1 MPGPSLPPAPATIS
15 GELVT
20 ISRFLQSPTQIG
32 RRLRDITDLRFVS
45 DQILTQKF
53 RSSGGAVLYEV
64 SEPFLNTRPVKA
76 VAPGAEYPRDTPAQ
90 GTAALAQVSKWGEAF
105 FISDERI
112 KRSVYAGD
120 EVDRQLLKAVNTVAN
135 KIEGLAMSAIS
146 SNVTATIAA
155 STTWANASAQIFRD
169 VELAAAQVTDLN
181 MGYNPDTLLMS
192 TSKYA
197 LLMSDPIIAS
207 LRRREATD
215 NPVYGGDI
223 ERVGKFKI
231 VYTSAGNLP
240 SNDVWLLDSRQ
251 LGGMADEVNQDPGY
265 ATGQYNIQVQTQR
278 KPERDGWDLWARR
291 LTVPIVTEPG
301 AGVRITGTGS

>member
-1 MPGPSLPPAPATIS
+1 MPGPSYPPTPATIS

-20 ISRFLQSPTQIG
+20 ISRFLASPTLIG
-32 RRLRDITDLRFVS
+32 RRLRDIGDLRFVS

-53 RSSGGAVLYEV
+53 RSSGGAVMYEV

-76 VAPGAEYPRDTPAQ
+76 VAPGSEYPRDTPAQ

-135 KIEGLAMSAIS
+135 KIEGLAMAQIS
-146 SNVTATIAA
+146 TSVTATIPAA
-155 STTWANASAQIFRD
+155 ATWSNSSASIFRD

-192 TSKYA
+192 TGKYA
-197 LLMSDPIIAS
+197 LLMSDPIIAN
-207 LRRREATD
+207 LRRRESTD
-215 NPVYGGDI
+215 NPIYGGEI
-223 ERVGKFKI
+223 ERIGKFK
-231 VYTSAGNLP
+231 VVHTSAGNLP
-240 SNDVWLLDSRQ
+240 SNDVWAIDSRQ

-265 ATGQYNIQVQTQR
+265 ATGQFNIQVQTQR

>member
-1 MPGPSLPPAPATIS
+1 MPGPSYPPAPATIS
-15 GELVT
+15 GELLT
-20 ISRFLQSPTQIG
+20 ISRFLASPTLIG
-32 RRLRDITDLRFVS
+32 RRLRDIGDLRFVS
-45 DQILTQKF
+45 DQVLTQRF
-53 RSSGGAVLYEV
+53 RSSGGAVMYEV

-112 KRSVYAGD
+112 KRSVFAGD

-135 KIEGLAMSAIS
+135 KIEGLSMAAIG

-155 STTWANASAQIFRD
+155 STTWANSAATIFRD
-169 VELAAAQVTDLN
+169 VELAAAQVIDLN
-181 MGYNPDTLLMS
+181 MGYNPDTILMS
-192 TSKYA
+192 TGKYA
-197 LLMSDPIIAS
+197 LLMSDSIIAN

-215 NPVYGGDI
+215 NPIYGGDI
-223 ERVGKFKI
+223 EMVGKFK
-231 VYTSAGNLP
+231 VVHTSAGNLP
-240 SNDVWLLDSRQ
+240 SNDVWILDSRQ
-251 LGGMADEVNQDPGY
+251 VGGMADEVNQDPGY
-265 ATGQYNIQVQTQR
+265 ATGQFNIQVQTQR

-301 AGVRITGTGS
+301 AGVRITGTGA

>member
-1 MPGPSLPPAPATIS
+1 MPGPSYPPAAPSIS

-32 RRLRDITDLRFVS
+32 RRLRGIGDLRFVS
-45 DQILTQKF
+45 DQLLTRQF
-53 RSSGGAVLYEV
+53 RSQGGAVLYEV

-76 VAPGAEYPRDTPAQ
+76 VAPGSEYPRDTPAQ
-90 GTAALAQVSKWGEAF
+90 GTAAISAVSKWGEAF

-135 KIEGLAMSAIS
+135 KVEGLAMAAIG
-146 SNVTATIAA
+146 SNVTATSAA
-155 STTWANASAQIFRD
+155 SATWNNASAQIFRD
-169 VELAAAQVTDLN
+169 IELAAATVIDLN
-181 MGYNPDTLLMS
+181 LGYNPDTILMS

-197 LLMSDPIIAS
+197 LMMSDPIIAS

-215 NPVYGGDI
+215 NPIYGGDI
-223 ERVGKFKI
+223 EKVGKFKV

-240 SNDVWLLDSRQ
+240 SNDVWIVDSQQ

-265 ATGQYNIQVQTQR
+265 TTGQFNIQVQTKR
-278 KPERDGWDLWARR
+278 IAERDGWDLWARR

-301 AGVRITGTGS
+301 AGIRITGS

>member
-1 MPGPSLPPAPATIS
+1 MPGPSYPAAPATIS

-32 RRLRDITDLRFVS
+32 RRLRDISDLRFVS
-45 DQILTQKF
+45 DLLLTQRF
-53 RSSGGAVLYEV
+53 RSTGGAVLYEV

-120 EVDRQLLKAVNTVAN
+120 EVDRQLLKAINTVAN
-135 KIEGLAMSAIS
+135 KIEGLTMSAIS

-155 STTWANASAQIFRD
+155 SATWSNASAQIFRD
-169 VELAAAQVTDLN
+169 VELAAAQVMDLN

-207 LRRREATD
+207 LRRREASD
-215 NPVYGGDI
+215 NPVYGGQIDS
-223 ERVGKFKI
+223 VGGFK
-231 VYTSAGNLP
+231 VVKTSAGNLP
-240 SNDVWLLDSRQ
+240 SNDIWLLDSKQ
-251 LGGMADEVNQDPGY
+251 LGGMADEVNNDPGY
-265 ATGQYNIQVQTQR
+265 ATGQYNIQVQTER
-278 KPERDGWDLWARR
+278 KASRDGWDLWARR

-301 AGVRITGTGS
+301 AGVRITGS

>member
-32 RRLRDITDLRFVS
+32 RRLRDISDLRFVS
-45 DQILTQKF
+45 DQLLTQKF
-53 RSSGGAVLYEV
+53 RSTGGAVLYEV

-135 KIEGLAMSAIS
+135 KIEGLTMSAIS

-155 STTWANASAQIFRD
+155 AQTWANAAASIFRD
-169 VELAAAQVTDLN
+169 IELAAAQVMDLN
-181 MGYNPDTLLMS
+181 MGYSPDTLLMS

-197 LLMSDPIIAS
+197 LVMSDPIIAS
-207 LRRREATD
+207 LRRRESTD
-215 NPVYGGDI
+215 NPVYGGQI
-223 ERVGKFKI
+223 ESVGGFKI
-231 VYTSAGNLP
+231 VKTSAGNLP
-240 SNDVWLLDSRQ
+240 SNDVWLIDSRQ
-251 LGGMADEVNQDPGY
+251 LGGMADEVNNDPGY
-265 ATGQYNIQVQTQR
+265 ATGQHNIQVQTQR